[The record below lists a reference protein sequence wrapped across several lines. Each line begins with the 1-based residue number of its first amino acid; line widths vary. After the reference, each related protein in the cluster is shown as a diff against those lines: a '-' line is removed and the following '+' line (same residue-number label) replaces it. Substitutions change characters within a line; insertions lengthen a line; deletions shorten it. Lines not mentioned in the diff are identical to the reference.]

1 MSLELG
7 VSTQH
12 HTPTTEWGGGEEEP
26 KCHECNKVHDEG
38 QETSKHVLGEV
49 VNCVVYLLNRTTSR
63 STGDCTPYELWT
75 GSKANV
81 SHLRVFG
88 CIAHVKTTAPNLKK
102 LDDRIKPMILLVMN
116 QDQLLIDAMIQ
127 TPNMFTS
134 AGTSYL
140 MKKGSGIGHQHK

>member
-1 MSLELG
+1 VVERRNQSVMNA
-7 VSTQH
+7 TR
-12 HTPTTEWGGGEEEP
+12 
-26 KCHECNKVHDEG
+26 CMMKVKKLP
-38 QETSKHVLGEV
+38 SMFWGEV

-140 MKKGSGIGHQHK
+140 MKKGSGIGHRHK